1 MNIPESSIEPFGFI
15 GIPTLV
21 SVRQGIDSE
30 LITRIFKAIAETF
43 RDARDR
49 WRIIQKARELD
60 CDSIIAAWKLDPFTL
75 RLRAVFAG
83 GEDVKCEVIELG
95 DGEFYMSITFSVPND
110 KTRYGSS
117 MDWPNGH
124 NANI

>member
-1 MNIPESSIEPFGFI
+1 M
-15 GIPTLV
+15 
-21 SVRQGIDSE
+21 
-30 LITRIFKAIAETF
+30 AIAETF
-43 RDARDR
+43 RDARR
-49 WRIIQKARELD
+49 QWRIMEECKKRGIKTFQTELD
-60 CDSIIAAWKLDPFTL
+60 EFTL

-95 DGEFYMSITFSVPND
+95 DGEFYMSITFSVPGD

-117 MDWPNGH
+117 MDYPHGH